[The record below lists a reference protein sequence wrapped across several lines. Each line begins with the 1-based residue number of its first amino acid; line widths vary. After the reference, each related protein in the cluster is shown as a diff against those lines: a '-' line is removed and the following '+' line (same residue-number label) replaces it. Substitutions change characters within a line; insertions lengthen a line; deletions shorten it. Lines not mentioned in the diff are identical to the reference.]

1 MVNASTRGVDSSPAK
16 KLLNNHNS
24 RNQTITRAVESPE
37 PKKMENHEL
46 DKTDKAHGRPTSS
59 YDSISTLFLMKV
71 QCLDLTCIFCWFH
84 SGNQKERSAIQR
96 PRNFRK
102 ICLPIFSAIVWIRT
116 LLDDPRSEGDDVN
129 VYCMWKR
136 SNHLHVN
143 PTRVTRL
150 LYKEICSCTTAGKS
164 CAVIIH
170 C

>member
-1 MVNASTRGVDSSPAK
+1 MVSASTRGVDSSPAK

-37 PKKMENHEL
+37 PTKIKKNHEL

-71 QCLDLTCIFCWFH
+71 QCLDLTCIYFWFH

-102 ICLPIFSAIVWIRT
+102 ICLPIFSAIV
-116 LLDDPRSEGDDVN
+116 
-129 VYCMWKR
+129 
-136 SNHLHVN
+136 
-143 PTRVTRL
+143 
-150 LYKEICSCTTAGKS
+150 
-164 CAVIIH
+164 
-170 C
+170 